1 LNKVEFLLLFAN
13 KNEEIILSKEAM
25 INENTDNYVTI
36 DINKENSSCRINKVT
51 DIKFGIIE
59 IY

>member
-1 LNKVEFLLLFAN
+1 
-13 KNEEIILSKEAM
+13 M

-59 IY
+59 IYQFISLVLGYHI